1 MKKIEGI
8 SLNWELELQIDENLG
23 AYWTNLTGIAQMR
36 TFVQEL
42 YNQRKLKVRTM
53 DDRTLEKLRSS
64 KREDK
69 VIESVHNYDPLHNKR
84 FSDQLFYSEIYNR
97 TENQTSDF
105 TTKALYV
112 GEQE

>member
-53 DDRTLEKLRSS
+53 DDRTLERLRSS

-84 FSDQLFYSEIYNR
+84 FSD
-97 TENQTSDF
+97 
-105 TTKALYV
+105 
-112 GEQE
+112 